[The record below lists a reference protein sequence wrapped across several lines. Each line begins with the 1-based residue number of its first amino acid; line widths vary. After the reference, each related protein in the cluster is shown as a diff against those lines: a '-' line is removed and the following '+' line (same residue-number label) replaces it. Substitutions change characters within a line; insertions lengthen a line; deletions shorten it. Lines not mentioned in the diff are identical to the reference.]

1 MVATSIFSKD
11 LESFKSIHPHFSDA
25 FEFLKKAVKEDYK
38 DGNYEID
45 GKNIYAFIS
54 SYETKT
60 ESEVQ
65 FEAHNKYI
73 DIQCVVSGTEVIGFE
88 SEKEVSL
95 TQDYKDG
102 NDICFYALNENYDK
116 IALKKGEFVIIMT
129 DELHAPCL
137 SVENKPENVR
147 KIVVKILA

>member
-1 MVATSIFSKD
+1 MVVTNIFSKD
-11 LESFKSIHPHFSDA
+11 LESFKSIHPRFSEA
-25 FEFLKKAVKEDYK
+25 FEFLKKAINENYE

-45 GKNIYAFIS
+45 GKNIYAFIT
-54 SYETKT
+54 SYETKM
-60 ESEVQ
+60 ESEAQ
-65 FEAHNKYI
+65 FEAHKKYI
-73 DIQCVVSGTEVIGFE
+73 DIQCIISGSEIIGFE
-88 SEKEVSL
+88 SEKEVTL

-116 IALKKGEFVIIMT
+116 IVLNKDEFVIIMT
-129 DELHAPCL
+129 DELHAPCI